1 MIEKI
6 ESKKNYRLGLD
17 LGTNS
22 IGFAILELDQN
33 NIPKKIVDS
42 GVRIFSDGREPK
54 TGESLAIARRI
65 ARGMRRRRDRFLSRK
80 KTLMN
85 YLIQINLMPQDETLR
100 KKLELLNPYELRT
113 KALYEQLKPVELA
126 RAIFHLAQ
134 RRGFKS
140 NRKEI
145 HKESEIT
152 NENDDEKKSKK
163 ENSKITDQDKRDE
176 LAKQIHETNSK
187 TLGEF
192 LYKHRLVNN
201 LSTRSK
207 PDENALYATRKM
219 YEDEFNFI
227 KNFQQKFQIISEEN
241 WQKIY
246 DIIFYQRPL
255 KSQDK
260 GTCRF
265 INKHKFE
272 AKKLPNWAENLFI
285 NRDQKKYQFGLP
297 RAYLALPSY
306 CKFRILSEVN
316 NLKIKNLRT
325 REIIELTSQQKQK
338 IIDKLNS
345 QKSQVKFSALRK
357 LISSK
362 IESFAGDEFEFNLE
376 SERRLGLDANPTE
389 SLLKN
394 EKYFGE
400 NWNNFSLE
408 KQDEI
413 VEFLLEEDNEL
424 NIENKALQEWNVSE
438 IQAKNLSKLTINSFS
453 KTSVGTM
460 CKEILQK
467 LCEEISSKHC
477 LYHQALKN
485 LGIDHSD
492 EEYNDGSLEALQYYA
507 QAIPTSVVKVKGG
520 SIEEQEFG
528 KIANP
533 TVHVAL
539 NQLRK
544 VVNSIIKDHG
554 KPEEIHVELARDL
567 KQTKDEKEQTKK
579 QQKDNEKE
587 NKEAENFL
595 KEFKQ
600 ANNYENRLRYK
611 LWKELNKSDC
621 NDRKCIYSATVISI
635 AKLFTPEF
643 EIEHILP
650 FSKTL
655 DDSIA
660 NKTLAH
666 KSANNFKGNRSPFEA
681 FGNNNGQYN
690 YEEILLRSKNLPRH
704 KRWRFEAGAMEKFN
718 DENSFLASQLN
729 DTRYLSKI
737 AKQYLS
743 QICKKENIS
752 IANGKLTSIIRHS
765 WGLNSILTKENE
777 SQDEAL
783 ENQTLEQNFDPETG
797 EVFSEISKE
806 KSQAKPNKKNRDDHR
821 HHAVDAICIAMTD
834 RKLLQQISRDNA
846 RGFDLN
852 RLEIKLPN
860 HWNSFREDAKEI
872 IEKIIVSHKTDHG
885 EEGKLHEETYYGI
898 IDEPAKIDNEE
909 YNVVSRKSFE
919 TLSIGEIEKIRDN
932 KIRSELLEQLKGFE
946 NDKEKIKN
954 ILSSYRINGK
964 KIKRIRVLKKE
975 ARINIIEHEQ
985 LCLKEKKLG
994 IIESLIHKKGVV
1006 SGNSHITIWE
1016 LPKKNLEFF
1025 KILKYNEKN
1034 KKYKDLVD
1042 QLSSEKRIEF
1052 LDFIENRNGI
1062 KMFERFK
1069 NFQNQNGFWV
1079 AEDYSFA
1086 ITCPT
1091 NLENA
1096 RSNLIKPHPS
1106 AKQIKKL
1113 YNGDI
1118 MSLHYKGKNIYANI
1132 AKLVPS
1138 NSGIALFLH
1147 SEATKD
1153 SKKQI
1158 WLSFSN
1164 FKNSQ
1169 LSKIFITPSGKI
1181 HDSGPIFKEN
1191 N

>member
-1 MIEKI
+1 MIQ
-6 ESKKNYRLGLD
+6 KNYRLGLD

-22 IGFAILELDQN
+22 VGWATLALDKN
-33 NIPKKIVDS
+33 NEPLKIIAS

-54 TGESLAIARRI
+54 TGEPLAVARRI

-85 YLIQINLMPQDETLR
+85 YLIQINLMPKDEISR

-113 KALYEQLKPVELA
+113 KALYEELKPEELA

-145 HKESEIT
+145 KTESEIAV
-152 NENDDEKKSKK
+152 EDGEKKLKK
-163 ENSKITDQDKRDE
+163 ENTKITDNDKRE
-176 LAKQIHETNSK
+176 GLAKKIHESNSK

-192 LYKHRLVNN
+192 LYKQRLLEN

-219 YEDEFNFI
+219 YEDEFEII
-227 KNFQQKFQIISEEN
+227 KNNQQEFQKISQEN
-241 WQKIY
+241 WQRIY
-246 DIIFYQRPL
+246 EIIFYQRPL

-260 GTCRF
+260 GFCRF
-265 INKHKFE
+265 LNKFKFE
-272 AKKLPNWAENLFI
+272 AKKLPDWAENLFI
-285 NRDQKKYQFGLP
+285 NRDQKKYPYGLP

-325 REIIELTSQQKQK
+325 REIIELTPQQKQQ
-338 IIDKLNS
+338 IIERLNS
-345 QKSQVKFSALRK
+345 QKYQVKFSALKK
-357 LISSK
+357 LLSTKNISYV
-362 IESFAGDEFEFNLE
+362 GDDFEFNLE
-376 SERRLGLDANPTE
+376 SERREGLEGNPTE

-400 NWNNFSLE
+400 NWNNFSLQ

-413 VEFLLEEDNEL
+413 VEFLLEEDDET
-424 NIENKALQEWNVSE
+424 NIQNKALNEWKVNE
-438 IQAKNLSKLTINSFS
+438 IQAKNLAKLTINSFV
-453 KTSVGTM
+453 KTSVGAM

-467 LCEEISSKHC
+467 LCEEISNKNC

-485 LGIDHSD
+485 LGINHSD
-492 EEYNDGSLEALQYYA
+492 EDYNDGSKDALTYYA
-507 QAIPTSVVKVKGG
+507 EAIPASVVAVKPKLTKLKTT
-520 SIEEQEFG
+520 STEEEQFG

-544 VVNSIIKDHG
+544 VVNSIIKDYG
-554 KPEEIHVELARDL
+554 KPTEIHVELARNL
-567 KQTKDEKEQTKK
+567 KQNKDEKKQTEK
-579 QQKDNEKE
+579 QQKQNEKDNDEAKKTLIE
-587 NKEAENFL
+587 NNISDT
-595 KEFKQ
+595 
-600 ANNYENRLRYK
+600 YENRLRYK
-611 LWKELNKSDC
+611 LWKELNSDC
-621 NDRKCIYSATVISI
+621 NDRKCIYSGETISI
-635 AKLFTPEF
+635 KKLFSSEI

-655 DDSIA
+655 DDSIG

-681 FGNNNGQYN
+681 FGGNNGEYD
-690 YEEILLRSKNLPRH
+690 YEKILLRSKNLPRH
-704 KRWRFEAGAMEKFN
+704 KRWRFEANAMEKFN
-718 DENSFLASQLN
+718 DQNSFLASQLN

-737 AKQYLS
+737 ARQYLS
-743 QICKKENIS
+743 QVCKKENINV
-752 IANGKLTSIIRHS
+752 ANGKLTSIIRHS
-765 WGLNSILTKENE
+765 WGLNSILK
-777 SQDEAL
+777 D
-783 ENQTLEQNFDPETG
+783 ENQFENKASENLLLEEN
-797 EVFSEISKE
+797 SKE
-806 KSQAKPNKKNRDDHR
+806 KPKKPHKKNRDDHR
-821 HHAVDAICIAMTD
+821 HHAIDAICIAMTD
-834 RKLLQQISRDNA
+834 RKLLQQISRDNS
-846 RGFDLN
+846 RGFDLE
-852 RLEIKLPN
+852 RLEIKIPN
-860 HWNSFREDAKEI
+860 HWNSFREDTKEA
-872 IEKIIVSHKTDHG
+872 IEKIIVSHKIDHSG
-885 EEGKLHEETYYGI
+885 AGKLHDETYYGVLNS
-898 IDEPAKIDNEE
+898 PAKIGNDE

-919 TLSIGEIEKIRDN
+919 SLTIGEIEKIRDN

-954 ILSSYRINGK
+954 ILSNYQINGG

-985 LCLKEKKLG
+985 LCLREKKLG
-994 IIESLIHKKGVV
+994 ITKSLIHKKGVV
-1006 SGNSHITIWE
+1006 GGNSHIAIWE
-1016 LPKKNLEFF
+1016 LPKRNLEFF
-1025 KILKYNEKN
+1025 NILKYNEKN
-1034 KKYKDLVD
+1034 KKYKDLVN
-1042 QLSSEKRIEF
+1042 QLSPEKRIEF
-1052 LDFIENRNGI
+1052 LDFIENKNGI

-1069 NFQNQNGFWV
+1069 NFQNQNDFWV
-1079 AEDYSFA
+1079 AEDFSFA

-1091 NLENA
+1091 NLDNA
-1096 RSNLIKPHPS
+1096 RLDLIKPHPS
-1106 AKQIKKL
+1106 AKQIEKL
-1113 YNGDI
+1113 YNGDMMTLI
-1118 MSLHYKGKNIYANI
+1118 HKGGNVIANV

-1147 SEATKD
+1147 LEATKD

-1158 WLSFSN
+1158 WLSFSG
-1164 FKNSQ
+1164 FKNSK
-1169 LSKIFITPSGKI
+1169 LTKIFITPSGKI

-1191 N
+1191 S

>member
-1 MIEKI
+1 MQ
-6 ESKKNYRLGLD
+6 KNYRLGLD

-22 IGFAILELDQN
+22 VGWATLALDQN
-33 NIPKKIVDS
+33 NEPLKIIAS
-42 GVRIFSDGREPK
+42 GVRIFSDGREPQ
-54 TGESLAIARRI
+54 TGEPLAVARRI

-85 YLIQINLMPQDETLR
+85 YLIQINLMPKDEISR

-113 KALYEQLKPVELA
+113 KALYEELKPEELA

-145 HKESEIT
+145 KTESEIAV
-152 NENDDEKKSKK
+152 EDGEKKLKK
-163 ENSKITDQDKRDE
+163 ENTKITDNDKRE
-176 LAKQIHETNSK
+176 KLTKTIEESNSK

-192 LYKHRLVNN
+192 LYKQRLLEN

-219 YEDEFNFI
+219 YEDEFEII
-227 KNFQQKFQIISEEN
+227 KSYQQKFQKISEEN
-241 WQKIY
+241 WQRIHE
-246 DIIFYQRPL
+246 IIFYQRPL
-255 KSQDK
+255 KEQDK
-260 GTCRF
+260 GFCRF
-265 INKHKFE
+265 LNKYKLE
-272 AKKLPNWAENLFI
+272 AKKLPIWAEDLLK

-325 REIIELTSQQKQK
+325 REIIELTPQQKQQ
-338 IIDKLNS
+338 IIERLNS
-345 QKSQVKFSALRK
+345 QKSQVKFSALKK
-357 LISSK
+357 LLSTKNISYV
-362 IESFAGDEFEFNLE
+362 GDDFEFNLE
-376 SERRLGLDANPTE
+376 SNRREGLDANPTE

-400 NWNNFSLE
+400 NWNNFSLQ

-413 VEFLLEEDNEL
+413 VEYLLEEDDEIKIGNIALNEWKV
-424 NIENKALQEWNVSE
+424 NE
-438 IQAKNLSKLTINSFS
+438 IQAKNLTKLTINSFA
-453 KTSVGTM
+453 KTSVGAM

-467 LCEEISSKHC
+467 LCEEITNKNC

-492 EEYNDGSLEALQYYA
+492 EDYNDGLKTALTYYGE
-507 QAIPTSVVKVKGG
+507 AIPASVVAVKPKLTKLKTT
-520 SIEEQEFG
+520 SSEEEQFG

-544 VVNSIIKDHG
+544 VVNSIIKDYG
-554 KPEEIHVELARDL
+554 RPTEIHVELARNL
-567 KQTKDEKEQTKK
+567 KQTKDEKKQTVS
-579 QQKDNEKE
+579 QQKKNENE
-587 NKEAENFL
+587 NKEA
-595 KEFKQ
+595 KEFLNEFNQ

-611 LWKELNKSDC
+611 LWKELNKDNC
-621 NDRKCIYSATVISI
+621 NDRKCIYSGEIISI
-635 AKLFTPEF
+635 SKLFSPEF

-655 DDSIA
+655 DDSIG

-681 FGNNNGQYN
+681 FGENKSNYN
-690 YEEILLRSKNLPRH
+690 YDDILLRSKNLPRH
-704 KRWRFEAGAMEKFN
+704 KRWRFESIAMEKFN

-737 AKQYLS
+737 ARQYLS
-743 QICKKENIS
+743 QICKKENINV
-752 IANGKLTSIIRHS
+752 ANGKLTSIIRHS
-765 WGLNSILTKENE
+765 WGLNSILNNESESQNNAKEN
-777 SQDEAL
+777 
-783 ENQTLEQNFDPETG
+783 
-797 EVFSEISKE
+797 SKE
-806 KSQAKPNKKNRDDHR
+806 KPKNPHKKNRDDHR
-821 HHAVDAICIAMTD
+821 HHAIDAICIAMTD
-834 RKLLQQISRDNA
+834 RKLLQKISRDNS
-846 RGFDLN
+846 RGFDLTN
-852 RLEIKLPN
+852 LEIKLPN
-860 HWNSFREDAKEI
+860 HWNSFREDAKEA
-872 IEKIIVSHKTDHG
+872 IEKIVVSHKIDHG
-885 EEGKLHEETYYGI
+885 EGGKLHDETYYGVLNS
-898 IDEPAKIDNEE
+898 PAKIGNDE

-919 TLSIGEIEKIRDN
+919 SLTIGEIEKIRDN

-954 ILSSYRINGK
+954 ILSNYQINGG

-985 LCLKEKKLG
+985 LCLREKKLG
-994 IIESLIHKKGVV
+994 ITKSLIHKKGVV
-1006 SGNSHITIWE
+1006 GGNSHIAIWE
-1016 LPKKNLEFF
+1016 LPKRNLEFF
-1025 KILKYNEKN
+1025 NILKYIEKN
-1034 KKYKDLVD
+1034 KKYKDLVN
-1042 QLSSEKRIEF
+1042 QLSPEKRIEF
-1052 LDFIENRNGI
+1052 LDFIENKNGI

-1069 NFQNQNGFWV
+1069 NFQNQNDFWV
-1079 AEDYSFA
+1079 AEDFSFA

-1091 NLENA
+1091 NLDNA
-1096 RSNLIKPHPS
+1096 RLNLIKPHPS
-1106 AKQIKKL
+1106 AKQIEKL
-1113 YNGDI
+1113 YNGDMMTLI
-1118 MSLHYKGKNIYANI
+1118 HKGENVIANV

-1147 SEATKD
+1147 LEATKD

-1158 WLSFSN
+1158 WLSFSG
-1164 FKNSQ
+1164 FKNSK
-1169 LSKIFITPSGKI
+1169 LTKIFITPSGKI

-1191 N
+1191 S

>member
-1 MIEKI
+1 MIKT
-6 ESKKNYRLGLD
+6 NYRLGLD

-22 IGFAILELDQN
+22 IGFAILELDKEN
-33 NIPKKIVDS
+33 SPKKIIDS

-54 TGESLAIARRI
+54 TGEPLAVARRI

-85 YLIQINLMPQDETLR
+85 YLIQINLMPKDEISR

-113 KALYEQLKPVELA
+113 KALYEELKPEELA

-145 HKESEIT
+145 KTESEIS
-152 NENDDEKKSKK
+152 NEDSEKKLKK
-163 ENSKITDQDKRDE
+163 ENTKITDNDKREE
-176 LAKQIHETNSK
+176 LAKKIHESNSK

-192 LYKHRLVNN
+192 LYKQRLLEN

-219 YEDEFNFI
+219 YEDEFEVI
-227 KNFQQKFQIISEEN
+227 KNNQQKFQKISEEN
-241 WQKIY
+241 WQRI
-246 DIIFYQRPL
+246 DEIIFYQRPL

-260 GTCRF
+260 GFCRF
-265 INKHKFE
+265 INKFKFE
-272 AKKLPNWAENLFI
+272 AKKLPDWAENLFI
-285 NRDQKKYQFGLP
+285 NRDQKQFPFGLP
-297 RAYLALPSY
+297 RAYLALPIY

-316 NLKIKNLRT
+316 NLKIKNLRN
-325 REIIELTSQQKQK
+325 REIIELTPQQKKQ
-338 IIDKLNS
+338 IIERLNS
-345 QKSQVKFSALRK
+345 QKSQVKFSALKK
-357 LISSK
+357 LISTKNISYV
-362 IESFAGDEFEFNLE
+362 GDDFEFNLE
-376 SERRLGLDANPTE
+376 SERREGLDANPTE

-400 NWNNFSLE
+400 NWQNLSLQ

-413 VEFLLEEDNEL
+413 VEFLLEEDDEIS
-424 NIENKALQEWNVSE
+424 IENKALKDWNVNE
-438 IQAKNLSKLTINSFS
+438 IQAKNLAKLTINSFS
-453 KTSVGTM
+453 KTTVGTM

-467 LCEEISSKHC
+467 LCEEISAKNC

-492 EEYNDGSLEALQYYA
+492 EDYNDGSKNALTYYA
-507 QAIPTSVVKVKGG
+507 EAIPTSVVKVKGG
-520 SIEEQEFG
+520 SIEEKEFG

-533 TVHVAL
+533 TVHVSL

-544 VVNSIIKDHG
+544 VVNSIIEDYG
-554 KPEEIHVELARDL
+554 KPTEISVELARNL
-567 KQTKDEKEQTKK
+567 KQTKDEKKQTEK
-579 QQKDNEKE
+579 QQKQNEKD
-587 NKEAENFL
+587 NKEAEEFL
-595 KEFKQ
+595 KEFNQ
-600 ANNYENRLRYK
+600 TNNYENRLRYK
-611 LWKELNKSDC
+611 LWKELNDDC
-621 NDRKCIYSATVISI
+621 NDRKCIYSGETISI
-635 AKLFTPEF
+635 SKLFSPEI

-655 DDSIA
+655 DDSIG

-666 KSANNFKGNRSPFEA
+666 KSANNLKGNRSPFEA
-681 FGNNNGQYN
+681 FGGNNGGYN
-690 YEEILLRSKNLPRH
+690 YENILLRSKNLPRH

-718 DENSFLASQLN
+718 DQNSFLASQLN

-743 QICKKENIS
+743 QICKKENIN
-752 IANGKLTSIIRHS
+752 IANGKLTSILRHS
-765 WGLNSILTKENE
+765 WGLNSILNDENE
-777 SQDEAL
+777 SQNNASENLIL
-783 ENQTLEQNFDPETG
+783 EENFDAETG
-797 EVFSEISKE
+797 EVFSINNKENSKE
-806 KSQAKPNKKNRDDHR
+806 KPKKPHKKNRDDHR
-821 HHAVDAICIAMTD
+821 HHAIDAICIAMTD

-846 RGFDLN
+846 RGFDLD

-860 HWNSFREDAKEI
+860 HWNSFREDTKEI
-872 IEKIIVSHKTDHG
+872 IEKIIISHKIDHS
-885 EEGKLHEETYYGI
+885 EAGKLHDETYYGVLNS
-898 IDEPAKIDNEE
+898 PAKIGNDE

-919 TLSIGEIEKIRDN
+919 SLTIGEIEKIRDN

-954 ILSSYRINGK
+954 ILSSYQINGK

-985 LCLKEKKLG
+985 LCLREKKLG

-1006 SGNSHITIWE
+1006 GGNSHIAIWE

-1025 KILKYNEKN
+1025 NILKYNEKN
-1034 KKYKDLVD
+1034 KKYKDLVN
-1042 QLSSEKRIEF
+1042 QLSPEKRIEF
-1052 LDFIENRNGI
+1052 FDFIENKNGI

-1069 NFQNQNGFWV
+1069 NFQNQNDFWV

-1091 NLENA
+1091 NLDNA
-1096 RSNLIKPHPS
+1096 RLNLMKPHPS
-1106 AKQIKKL
+1106 AKQIEKL
-1113 YNGDI
+1113 YNGD
-1118 MSLHYKGKNIYANI
+1118 MMRLNHKGGNVIANV

-1138 NSGIALFLH
+1138 NSGIALFSHL
-1147 SEATKD
+1147 EATKD

-1158 WLSFSN
+1158 WLSFSS
-1164 FKNSQ
+1164 FKNSK
-1169 LSKIFITPSGKI
+1169 LTKIFITPSGKI

>member
-1 MIEKI
+1 MFI
-6 ESKKNYRLGLD
+6 KNYRLGLD

-22 IGFAILELDQN
+22 IGFAILELDQEN
-33 NIPKKIVDS
+33 SPKKIIDS

-54 TGESLAIARRI
+54 TGEPLAVARRI

-85 YLIQINLMPQDETLR
+85 YLIQINLMPQDEILR

-113 KALYEQLKPVELA
+113 KALYEELKSEELA

-145 HKESEIT
+145 KTESEIAIED
-152 NENDDEKKSKK
+152 NEKKLKK
-163 ENSKITDQDKRDE
+163 ENTKITDNDKREE
-176 LAKQIHETNSK
+176 LAKQIHESNSK

-192 LYKHRLVNN
+192 LYKQRLLEN

-219 YEDEFNFI
+219 YEDEFEII
-227 KNFQQKFQIISEEN
+227 KNNQQKFQKISEEN
-241 WQKIY
+241 WQRIY
-246 DIIFYQRPL
+246 EIIFYQRPL

-260 GTCRF
+260 GFCRF
-265 INKHKFE
+265 INKFKFE

-316 NLKIKNLRT
+316 NLKIKNLKT
-325 REIIELTSQQKQK
+325 REIIELTPQQKQQ
-338 IIDKLNS
+338 IIERLNS
-345 QKSQVKFSALRK
+345 QKSQVKFSALKK
-357 LISSK
+357 LISTKNISYVG
-362 IESFAGDEFEFNLE
+362 ADFEFNLE
-376 SERRLGLDANPTE
+376 SERREGLDANPTE

-400 NWNNFSLE
+400 NWHNLSLQ

-413 VEFLLEEDNEL
+413 VEFLLEEDDEM
-424 NIENKALQEWNVSE
+424 NIENKALKDWNVNE
-438 IQAKNLSKLTINSFS
+438 IQAKNLAKLTINSFS

-467 LCEEISSKHC
+467 LCEEISAKNC

-492 EEYNDGSLEALQYYA
+492 EDYNDGSKNALTYYA

-520 SIEEQEFG
+520 SNEEEQFG

-533 TVHVAL
+533 TVHVSL

-544 VVNSIIKDHG
+544 VVNSIIEDYG
-554 KPEEIHVELARDL
+554 RPTEISVELARNL
-567 KQTKDEKEQTKK
+567 KQTKDEKKHTEK
-579 QQKDNEKE
+579 QQKQNEKDNDEAKKTLVE
-587 NKEAENFL
+587 NNISD
-595 KEFKQ
+595 
-600 ANNYENRLRYK
+600 NYENRLRYK
-611 LWKELNKSDC
+611 LWKELNADC
-621 NDRKCIYSATVISI
+621 NDRKCIYSGETISI
-635 AKLFTPEF
+635 SKLFSHEI

-660 NKTLAH
+660 NKTLTH
-666 KSANNFKGNRSPFEA
+666 KSANNLKGNRSPFEA
-681 FGNNNGQYN
+681 FGGNNGGYN
-690 YEEILLRSKNLPRH
+690 YENILFRSKNLPRH

-718 DENSFLASQLN
+718 DQNSFLASQLN

-743 QICKKENIS
+743 QICKKENIN
-752 IANGKLTSIIRHS
+752 IANGKLTSILRHS
-765 WGLNSILTKENE
+765 WGLNSILNDEKE
-777 SQDEAL
+777 L
-783 ENQTLEQNFDPETG
+783 ENNASENLIIEENFDAETG
-797 EVFSEISKE
+797 EVFSTNNKENSKE
-806 KSQAKPNKKNRDDHR
+806 KPKKPHKKNRDDHR
-821 HHAVDAICIAMTD
+821 HHAIDAICIAMTD

-846 RGFDLN
+846 RGFDLD

-860 HWNSFREDAKEI
+860 HWNSFREDTKEI
-872 IEKIIVSHKTDHG
+872 IEKIIVSHKIDHS
-885 EEGKLHEETYYGI
+885 EAGKLHDETYYGVLNS
-898 IDEPAKIDNEE
+898 PAKIGNDE

-919 TLSIGEIEKIRDN
+919 SLTIGEIEKIRDN

-954 ILSSYRINGK
+954 ILSSYQINGK
-964 KIKRIRVLKKE
+964 KIKRIRILKKE
-975 ARINIIEHEQ
+975 ARINIIEHQQ
-985 LCLKEKKLG
+985 LCLREKKLG
-994 IIESLIHKKGVV
+994 IIESLIHKKAVV
-1006 SGNSHITIWE
+1006 GGNSHIAIWE

-1025 KILKYNEKN
+1025 TILKYNEKN
-1034 KKYKDLVD
+1034 KKYKDLFN
-1042 QLSSEKRIEF
+1042 QLSPEKRIEF
-1052 LDFIENRNGI
+1052 IDFIENKNGI

-1069 NFQNQNGFWV
+1069 NFQNQNDFWV
-1079 AEDYSFA
+1079 AEDFSFA

-1091 NLENA
+1091 NLDNA
-1096 RSNLIKPHPS
+1096 RLNLIKPHPS
-1106 AKQIKKL
+1106 AKIINKFH
-1113 YNGDI
+1113 NGDLI
-1118 MSLHYKGKNIYANI
+1118 KFLYQNNEIYGIVAQ
-1132 AKLVPS
+1132 LVPS
-1138 NSGIALFLH
+1138 NSRIVIYKH
-1147 SEATKD
+1147 SNAKKEAVN
-1153 SKKQI
+1153 QI
-1158 WLSFSN
+1158 RLGFGN
-1164 FKNSQ
+1164 FKNSK
-1169 LSKIFITPSGKI
+1169 LTKVFITPSGKI
-1181 HDSGPIFKEN
+1181 HDSGPIFK
-1191 N
+1191 